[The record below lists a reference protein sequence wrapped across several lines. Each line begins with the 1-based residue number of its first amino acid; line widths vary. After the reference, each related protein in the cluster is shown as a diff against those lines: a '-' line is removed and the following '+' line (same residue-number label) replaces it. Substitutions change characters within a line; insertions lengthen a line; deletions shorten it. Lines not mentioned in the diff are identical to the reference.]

1 MTTLANLGV
10 EAQRAFI
17 TNQSS
22 VSVGGMNVS
31 QTSQELTKLTMMLPR
46 PTSVHASF
54 RKESWGDALVK
65 VFKKE
70 LQTGDPA
77 FDKLVYITTD
87 TPDATSA
94 FLRSPDTRNAI
105 ALAIE
110 TGGPIEIA
118 GNQVVAHSIGHD
130 RNDDPTIVRI
140 IAALLGPF

>member
-10 EAQRAFI
+10 QTQRSFI
-17 TNQSS
+17 SNQSS

-31 QTSQELTKLTMMLPR
+31 QTVQELTKLSMTLPR
-46 PTSVHASF
+46 PSLVRASF

-70 LQTGDPA
+70 LQTGDEA

-87 TPDATSA
+87 TPAATAA
-94 FLRSPDTRNAI
+94 FLRSPDTRNAV

-118 GNQVVAHSIGHD
+118 GTHMVAHSIGRDH
-130 RNDDPTIVRI
+130 NDDPTIVRI
-140 IAALLGPF
+140 VAAVLGPF